1 MKVVIAPSLS
11 AEKVERTLV
20 ISGSQDS
27 VDRIAAFLGMLQFNG
42 AIGHSG
48 MFALGW
54 DGDGSDQV
62 QIQGIEEELKR
73 FKDGYAACASYGSDV
88 EWMSAL
94 GSFGVARIKQD
105 SNKLLWTR
113 RDGKVE

>member
-48 MFALGW
+48 MFALVETIENKILSYIAFSANLCTTVSSSLAKP
-54 DGDGSDQV
+54 SD
-62 QIQGIEEELKR
+62 
-73 FKDGYAACASYGSDV
+73 
-88 EWMSAL
+88 
-94 GSFGVARIKQD
+94 
-105 SNKLLWTR
+105 T
-113 RDGKVE
+113 